1 MPKPDFDVISQ
12 PAMPPPRPV
21 APPPEPAGLAKSA
34 EPRDNP
40 ARGDQR

>member
-12 PAMPPPRPV
+12 PAMPPP
-21 APPPEPAGLAKSA
+21 PPQAARPEPVGLAKSA
-34 EPRDNP
+34 EPRDKP